1 MPELV
6 IFIPSHQEFPL
17 HSVPIS
23 FPVLHSTPVLP
34 TSPTPFCFTF
44 GPMSQILFSFSLY
57 SSSGF
62 PYVVF
67 PALSLRSNSCYL
79 CTQKRFC
86 FLKLVLCDNLSH
98 NSTIISTTQ
107 LVLSV
112 LGKKKTNLICEALPI
127 QVEFS
132 SWFSRGFPLVN
143 AIFPFSSGCVWI
155 HFFFQ
160 RMWIN
165 HRIFLSLLRMLE
177 IFTSYGKSILNLN
190 KIWIV
195 GTKMKPVWSRQTEKK
210 ISELLN
216 W

>member
-1 MPELV
+1 M
-6 IFIPSHQEFPL
+6 
-17 HSVPIS
+17 HSEEVLLFKVGTLWQPQSQQYYHKYNTTCTIS
-23 FPVLHSTPVLP
+23 F
-34 TSPTPFCFTF
+34 
-44 GPMSQILFSFSLY
+44 
-57 SSSGF
+57 
-62 PYVVF
+62 
-67 PALSLRSNSCYL
+67 R
-79 CTQKRFC
+79 
-86 FLKLVLCDNLSH
+86 
-98 NSTIISTTQ
+98 
-107 LVLSV
+107 
-112 LGKKKTNLICEALPI
+112 KKKTNLICEALPI

-143 AIFPFSSGCVWI
+143 AIFPFSSGCIWI

-165 HRIFLSLLRMLE
+165 HHIFLSLLRMLE